1 MALKIKQTD
10 LFFKNR
16 IDAGQKLAVEL
27 DEYRNKDV
35 VVFGLTRGGVPVAK
49 EVADKLG
56 CPLEPLII
64 RKIGHPTNPE
74 YAIGAISSGGEIVVN
89 KLEVDSLDEDW
100 FKEECEKQKNEALRR
115 VDIFLKNKKPIAL
128 DGKIAVIIDDGV
140 ATGYTMYA
148 AIKEIKKQHPK
159 KIIVAVPVAPPDV
172 IEGITAQV
180 DECVALCVP
189 EQFLGAVGAYYGD
202 FSQTTDDDVL
212 NILQRYE
219 TRKD

>member
-1 MALKIKQTD
+1 MAPNIKHTD

-16 IDAGQKLAVEL
+16 IDAGQKLAMEL
-27 DEYRNKDV
+27 DEYKNKDV

-89 KLEVDSLDEDW
+89 KLEVDSLDADW

-115 VDIFLKNKKPIAL
+115 VDIFLKNKKPIPL

-140 ATGYTMYA
+140 ATGYTLHA
-148 AIKEIKKQHPK
+148 AIKEIRKQHPQK
-159 KIIVAVPVAPPDV
+159 VIVAVPVAPSDV
-172 IEGITAQV
+172 IEGISAQV

-212 NILQRYE
+212 NILQHYE